1 MTGTTRTTDPFGST
15 SDPATY
21 LPREASEAVLSAL
34 VSFLRVGAT
43 QLAVQGPA
51 GIGKTMMLR
60 LIETRLEGELRSV
73 YVPHPTLPADEM
85 VPWILGLLDEPFA
98 KDPDGALIE
107 LARRL
112 EKGGSGLVL
121 LIDDAGSM
129 PAETL
134 RHLAGL
140 AMEGHPAL
148 HLVFALPDDS
158 RAERAIAAIPPGI
171 AIVPFMTPMSVDETA
186 EYVGARLARAQ
197 VRPEIL
203 AGFDAA
209 AMASIH
215 DQAEGL
221 PQLVNHHAMRCLIRL
236 EAGEQAVSPR
246 SEESRER
253 DEGGEVS
260 AALDAS
266 LEDPTSESRPEEER
280 ADRRRWARSAA
291 AAFVVAL
298 AIAAAYLAGRLSQP
312 GELGP
317 STARPATVEGPSRS
331 VPFGDPR
338 ESSEATAES
347 VVERAEEALS
357 PDSPETMGALTATAD
372 GPELAAPVTP
382 SAGEVQAL
390 DAPEVQDSGAMD
402 AAQDATVAVEE
413 IPPAPS
419 AGESVSRGEA
429 ASDAPIPV
437 VIRAPP
443 GARIEVDAEELGVTP
458 LGDLKLAPGA
468 HWFRATLPNGRVVE
482 RMEEVDSSRAQID
495 LR

>member
-1 MTGTTRTTDPFGST
+1 MDPFGST

-21 LPREASEAVLSAL
+21 LPREASEAVLAAL

-60 LIETRLEGELRSV
+60 LIEARLESEMRSV
-73 YVPHPTLPADEM
+73 YVPHPALPADEM

-98 KDPDGALIE
+98 VDPDGALIE

-112 EKGGSGLVL
+112 EKGGSGLLL

-140 AMEGHPAL
+140 ATEGHPAL
-148 HLVFALPDDS
+148 RLVFALPDDS
-158 RAERAIAAIPPGI
+158 RAERALAAIPPGI
-171 AIVPFMTPMSVDETA
+171 AIVPFTTPMSVDETA
-186 EYVGARLARAQ
+186 AYVGARLARAQ

-236 EAGEQAVSPR
+236 EAGEQAVLPR
-246 SEESRER
+246 SEESQEH

-260 AALDAS
+260 AALDES
-266 LEDPTSESRPEEER
+266 LEDPTSESRPEEAR
-280 ADRRRWARSAA
+280 ADRSRWARSAA

-338 ESSEATAES
+338 ESSEAAAEA
-347 VVERAEEALS
+347 VVEQAEEALS
-357 PDSPETMGALTATAD
+357 PDSPATVGALTAD
-372 GPELAAPVTP
+372 GPELAAPVSP

-390 DAPEVQDSGAMD
+390 DAPEAQDSGAVD

-413 IPPAPS
+413 IPLAPT
-419 AGESVSRGEA
+419 AGESASRGEA
-429 ASDAPIPV
+429 ASDALIPV

-443 GARIEVDAEELGVTP
+443 GARIDVDGEELGVAP

-482 RMEEVDSSRAQID
+482 RVEDVASSRSQID